1 MKGILIVSVDFAE
14 GIIIE
19 REFPN
24 NIAKEMEI
32 NSEVLTEVYQIHSN
46 IGTVPNFEFLP
57 QISTSPKL
65 HVASFYTG
73 KDPAIC
79 TGEPNYC
86 IISILDEFELETY
99 FDWDETLQAFAK
111 YILPLNEY
119 LKEESIYQL
128 DNKDKEKLDEEENFS
143 ELFQEKLKEIFGQDK
158 FDEIIKSSTKKDE
171 EDKQI
176 IDYLPENH
184 PNQEEHLEIKQE
196 DTKSSIKKS
205 NKKDLFDPNSLEF
218 GEKMIE
224 KIEMLS
230 KQLNYANKRSLDAFL
245 EISEEKA
252 HYIHSQKKVD
262 ELTKANRK
270 LEDKITFFENKIF
283 ELEEQNQSLVAQLEE
298 QKKILSSKSNITI
311 PEKDESFNIE
321 IARLQAELIKS
332 KKSIKIQSREI
343 INLKKLLDLE

>member
-32 NSEVLTEVYQIHSN
+32 NSEILTEVYQIHLN

-57 QISTSPKL
+57 QISTSPNL
-65 HVASFYTG
+65 HIVSFYTG
-73 KDPAIC
+73 KNPAIC
-79 TGEPNYC
+79 AGEPNYC

-119 LKEESIYQL
+119 LKEESKSQL
-128 DNKDKEKLDEEENFS
+128 DNKDNEKLDEEENFS
-143 ELFQEKLKEIFGQDK
+143 ELFQEKLKEIFGQVK
-158 FDEIIKSSTKKDE
+158 FDEIIKGSIKEDE

-176 IDYLPENH
+176 IEYLPEVH
-184 PNQEEHLEIKQE
+184 PTQEEHLEIKQE
-196 DTKSSIKKS
+196 DSKSSIKKL
-205 NKKDLFDPNSLEF
+205 NKKDFFDPNSFKF

-252 HYIHSQKKVD
+252 HFMHSQKKVE
-262 ELTKANRK
+262 ELTQANRK
-270 LEDKITFFENKIF
+270 LVEEITSFENKIN
-283 ELEEQNQSLVAQLEE
+283 ELEEQKQFLETQLEE
-298 QKKILSSKSNITI
+298 QKKILNSKSNITI
-311 PEKDESFNIE
+311 PEKDESFNKE

-332 KKSIKIQSREI
+332 KKLIKIQSREI
-343 INLKKLLDLE
+343 INLKKLLDLD